1 MIRQNICIKDLGW
14 LVRCFYD
21 VDSNNADEILNL
33 LWDMGCEIKTI
44 ERAERNLKSNK
55 KDTGLCYSNFR
66 NKESVFVI
74 SETSSA
80 AEFVNSWHHEL
91 SHLESHISDVFHLN
105 RLGETASYISGDIAK
120 KMFPKIK
127 HLMCDCCRNKAE

>member
-1 MIRQNICIKDLGW
+1 MIRQNICIKDLVW
-14 LVRCFYD
+14 LVRCLYY

-74 SETSSA
+74 SKTTSA

-91 SHLESHISDVFHLN
+91 SHLESHISDVFNLN

-120 KMFPKIK
+120 KMVPKIK